1 MPLVW
6 QEKLYEAGE
15 VIMDAKLIVNGKEFD
30 IEILDPEL
38 QKMLSSE
45 RHGQWLINPDGYY
58 PYCSECGEE
67 PDSGVMTKRCPNC
80 GAKMD
85 KHTRVVK

>member
-1 MPLVW
+1 MN
-6 QEKLYEAGE
+6 
-15 VIMDAKLIVNGKEFD
+15 AKLIVNGKEFD

-38 QKMLSSE
+38 QNMLYSE

-58 PYCSECGEE
+58 PYCSECCEE
-67 PDSGVMTKRCPNC
+67 PQGREMTKWCPNC

-85 KHTRVVK
+85 YKYVK